1 MIFQLNKLSLTR
13 TVFNLGK
20 DIPLRTIKNSL
31 LKRHNSSLSEY
42 PRWQILTGKI
52 MKYPS
57 SSIIHVYY

>member
-20 DIPLRTIKNSL
+20 DIPLRTIKNCLSI
-31 LKRHNSSLSEY
+31 RNNSSLSEY

-57 SSIIHVYY
+57 

>member
-31 LKRHNSSLSEY
+31 SIRNNSFLSEY